1 MTQKLSVSYRYIQT
15 TASFVSLDAEVS
27 YRNISVS
34 ELVLDPDTKN
44 RYFRS
49 GTEAT
54 MLEQHATLFGK
65 AAIDAF
71 STTDQVQSF
80 DITKSA
86 SDAFGMGDDVHVLLE
101 ILRSFA
107 DSTSV
112 ADTQA
117 FAVGLA
123 KADSFGTTDV
133 ETRDF
138 SKVATD
144 SYTVAE
150 AVALLF
156 SNAYADSVSA
166 TDQFARVVSYDRSFS
181 DSFVLDD
188 FTDIDAIQK
197 DTIASKTNIIG
208 FSDIQVF
215 GTEKLLQDT
224 AAVTELAALHTSR
237 PATDGVSTADAFQ
250 KVVAFSRAPAETLSF
265 TDTTTADTSK
275 VLADTTVVSEVFQK
289 DVTFQRTFTDAVN
302 FAEQSVAAFEK
313 GLTDTASMSESV
325 QIETTSLFSSVLNAG
340 ALNSAPLN
348 N

>member
-65 AAIDAF
+65 AAVDSFAA
-71 STTDQVQSF
+71 TDQVQSF
-80 DITKSA
+80 DITKSTT
-86 SDAFGMGDDVHVLLE
+86 DAFGMGDDVHVLLE
-101 ILRSFA
+101 ILRTFT
-107 DSTSV
+107 DNTSL
-112 ADTQA
+112 ADTQT
-117 FAVGLA
+117 FAVDLA

-144 SYTVAE
+144 SYTVTE

-156 SNAYADSVSA
+156 SSAYTDSVSA

-188 FTDIDAIQK
+188 FTDIYAIQK

-237 PATDGVSTADAFQ
+237 PATDGFGTSDVFQ
-250 KVVAFSRAPAETLSF
+250 KVVAFSRAPAETISF
-265 TDTTTADTSK
+265 TDATTADTSK
-275 VLADTTVVSEVFQK
+275 VLADTSVVSEVFQK
-289 DVTFQRTFTDAVN
+289 DVTFQRTFADAVN

-313 GLTDTASMSESV
+313 GLTDTASLSESV

>member
-65 AAIDAF
+65 AATDVF

-101 ILRSFA
+101 ILRTFT
-107 DSTSV
+107 DNTSL
-112 ADTQA
+112 ADTQT
-117 FAVGLA
+117 FAVDLA
-123 KADSFGTTDV
+123 KADSFGTTDA

-144 SYTVAE
+144 SYTVTE

-156 SNAYADSVSA
+156 SNAYTDSVSA

-237 PATDGVSTADAFQ
+237 PATDGFGTSDVFQ
-250 KVVAFSRAPAETLSF
+250 KVVAFSRAPAETVSF
-265 TDTTTADTSK
+265 SEDTTADTSK
-275 VLADTTVVSEVFQK
+275 VLADTPVVSEVFQK
-289 DVTFQRTFTDAVN
+289 DVTFQRA
-302 FAEQSVAAFEK
+302 FAEAVSTSDQYVPTFEK
-313 GLTDTASMSESV
+313 GVAEGVSLSESFQFFTASLPSA
-325 QIETTSLFSSVLNAG
+325 VLNAG
-340 ALNSAPLN
+340 ALNSMPLN

>member
-15 TASFVSLDAEVS
+15 TASFVSLDAEAS
-27 YRNISVS
+27 YRNIAVS

-54 MLEQHATLFGK
+54 LLEQHATLFGK
-65 AAIDAF
+65 AATDTF

-112 ADTQA
+112 TDTQA
-117 FAVGLA
+117 FAVNLA

-144 SYTVAE
+144 NYTVTE

-166 TDQFARVVSYDRSFS
+166 TDQFARVVSYDKSFS
-181 DSFVLDD
+181 DTFVLDD

-237 PATDGVSTADAFQ
+237 PATDGFGTSDVFQ
-250 KVVAFSRAPAETLSF
+250 KVVAFSRAPAETVSI
-265 TDTTTADTSK
+265 TEATTADTSK

-289 DVTFQRTFTDAVN
+289 DVTFQRTFTEAVN
-302 FAEQSVAAFEK
+302 FAEQAVATFEK
-313 GLTDTASMSESV
+313 GVTDTASMSDSV

>member
-1 MTQKLSVSYRYIQT
+1 MTQKLSVSYRYIKT
-15 TASFVSLDAEVS
+15 TASFVSLDAEVT
-27 YRNISVS
+27 YQDISVS
-34 ELVLDPDTKN
+34 DLVLDPDTKN

-65 AAIDAF
+65 AAADTF

-86 SDAFGMGDDVHVLLE
+86 SDSFGMGDDVHVLLE

-107 DSTSV
+107 DSTAVIDS
-112 ADTQA
+112 QA
-117 FAVGLA
+117 FAVDLA
-123 KADSFGTTDV
+123 KADSFGATDV

-144 SYTVAE
+144 SYSVSE

-166 TDQFARVVSYDRSFS
+166 TDQFARVVSYTRSFA

-197 DTIASKTNIIG
+197 DTVASKTNVIG

-224 AAVTELAALHTSR
+224 AAVTEVAALHPHR
-237 PATDGVSTADAFQ
+237 PETDGFSTSDVFQ
-250 KVVAFSRAPAETLSF
+250 KVVAFSRAPAETVSF
-265 TDTTTADTSK
+265 SEDTTADVSK
-275 VLADTTVVSEVFQK
+275 VLADTPVISEVFQK
-289 DVTFQRTFTDAVN
+289 DVTFQRAFTEGVSTSDQYVPT
-302 FAEQSVAAFEK
+302 FEK
-313 GLTDTASMSESV
+313 GVSEGVSLGESFQFFTASLPSA
-325 QIETTSLFSSVLNAG
+325 VLNAG
-340 ALNSAPLN
+340 ALNSMPLN